1 MSDVFTILVCIV
13 LLSLILAI
21 AVKLG
26 EQSATPSSMEGFA
39 DAVTAEQ
46 ASQMNPNMP
55 ILTGTYDQTTNNQ
68 KQKDPRTSQIMERE
82 LINPQFET

>member
-1 MSDVFTILVCIV
+1 
-13 LLSLILAI
+13 
-21 AVKLG
+21 
-26 EQSATPSSMEGFA
+26 MEGFA